1 MAEQG
6 CLLSS
11 CAGNPGAEGS
21 NPSLS
26 AARPRSD
33 ATRGLA
39 RRPMTARFRFRL
51 GGVEIEGPFEVSEAL
66 HRNAVAA
73 AGANRPEVSLDDG
86 VHRTPEFGGAS
97 VFAGSRR
104 EARPGLGCVC

>member
-26 AARPRSD
+26 AARPRAVVNRSPS
-33 ATRGLA
+33 
-39 RRPMTARFRFRL
+39 RRPLTATFC
-51 GGVEIEGPFEVSEAL
+51 VSGA
-66 HRNAVAA
+66 H
-73 AGANRPEVSLDDG
+73 ANRQEASLDDG
-86 VHRTPEFGGAS
+86 VLRNPGFGATNAL
-97 VFAGSRR
+97 AGSRR
-104 EARPGLGCVC
+104 EARPGLRLVG

>member
-26 AARPRSD
+26 AARPRAVVHRSPS
-33 ATRGLA
+33 
-39 RRPMTARFRFRL
+39 RRPMTARLRFGL
-51 GGVEIEGPFEVSEAL
+51 GGVAIEAPFVVFEVL
-66 HRNAVAA
+66 DRNPVSGAY
-73 AGANRPEVSLDDG
+73 ANRPEAFLDDG
-86 VHRTPEFGGAS
+86 VPRHPRFGATNAL
-97 VFAGSRR
+97 AGSRR
-104 EARPGLGCVC
+104 EARPGLSLFR